1 MKRIKYLFLLCIL
14 ACTTGCKNENVE
26 MVPID
31 DSNEIEIVKENEAET
46 VSIWD
51 GFEDKMSESEYLSLL
66 NYSPLFDENEK
77 FYYYPNNEEQSFKD
91 FIEDNEGAYTI
102 SYFSLVDMNGDGNDE
117 LILYTDFGPGATFV
131 ISTIDDKYFGLFFT
145 AREMRDIQNNGYY
158 IGSGGGGREYFCKLV
173 ISEENMES
181 VVFEEKP
188 GSDEENQWTD
198 EYYENYLN
206 ENYSDPASKWKL
218 DYRVE

>member
-1 MKRIKYLFLLCIL
+1 
-14 ACTTGCKNENVE
+14 
-26 MVPID
+26 
-31 DSNEIEIVKENEAET
+31 
-46 VSIWD
+46 
-51 GFEDKMSESEYLSLL
+51 
-66 NYSPLFDENEK
+66 
-77 FYYYPNNEEQSFKD
+77 
-91 FIEDNEGAYTI
+91 
-102 SYFSLVDMNGDGNDE
+102 MNGDGNDE

-145 AREMRDIQNNGYY
+145 AREMRDIQNNGFY
-158 IGSGGGGREYFCKLV
+158 IGSGGGGREYFYKLV

-181 VVFEEKP
+181 VAFEEKP

-206 ENYSDPASKWKL
+206 DNYSDPASKWEL